1 MKIDFVLKGTVVTE
15 SAVIG
20 DGWVAVADERIVQIG
35 QGTSPACDNLVDYG
49 DALLL
54 PGGIDAQVHSRTQA
68 GQEDFV
74 WTTRAAAAGGVTTIM
89 DMPYD
94 DGFLVCNAD
103 RLMQKANEAAAQV
116 RTDFGLWGTID
127 PRVGAG
133 DIAGMVQAGAV
144 GFKFSTFETHPE
156 RFPRIPSALLA
167 ECFAEIAQYGLAA
180 GVHNE
185 DDEYVKSAIADVKKK
200 GLSDWSAH
208 GLSRPALAEAL
219 AITQIYEIG
228 VATGCSAHVVHASIP
243 RGYELCAAYRQQG
256 ADTTIEACIHYLLLD
271 EEGDVA
277 RLAGKAKVNP
287 PIRPRRDVEGLWH
300 HLAAGNVTIVSTDH
314 VSWSL
319 DRKLND
325 DMLANASGV
334 PSLEVIYPLF
344 LTELGRRGLSLSWG
358 PRLLACNPSRLF
370 RISGQK
376 GALRPG
382 LDADITVM
390 KRERWTYDA
399 QASTNAFADWSPYDG
414 REIDW
419 KVAATYLRGRMVYD
433 GDTVMAQ
440 PGSGRRVRPWTGR
453 IPQ

>member
-1 MKIDFVLKGTVVTE
+1 MKIDFILKGNVVTE
-15 SAVIG
+15 TRVIEN
-20 DGWVAVADERIVQIG
+20 GWIAVADEKIVQVG
-35 QGTSPACDNLVDYG
+35 QDMPPACDHMVDYG
-49 DALLL
+49 DGLLL

-103 RLMQKANEAAAQV
+103 RLLQKAHEAASQV

-133 DIAGMVQAGAV
+133 DIPGMVQAGAV
-144 GFKFSTFETHPE
+144 GFKFSTFETDPE
-156 RFPRIPSALLA
+156 RFPRIPAALLA
-167 ECFAEIAQYGLAA
+167 ECFAEIARYGLVA

-185 DDEYVKSAIADVKKK
+185 DDEFVKSAIREVKQK

-228 VATGCSAHVVHASIP
+228 AATGCSAHVVHASIP
-243 RGYELCAAYRQQG
+243 RGYELCSAYRQQG
-256 ADTTIEACIHYLLLD
+256 VDSTIEACVHYLLLD

-277 RLAGKAKVNP
+277 RLGGKAKVNP
-287 PIRPRRDVEGLWH
+287 PIRPRKDVEGLWH

-319 DRKLND
+319 DRKLNEN
-325 DMLANASGV
+325 MLANASGV

-344 LTELGRRGLSLSWG
+344 LTELKKRGLSLSWG
-358 PRLLACNPSRLF
+358 PRLLAYNPSRLF

-399 QASTNAFADWSPYDG
+399 QASANAFADWSPYDG
-414 REIDW
+414 RELAW
-419 KVAATYLRGRMVYD
+419 KVSATYLRGRMIYD
-433 GDTVMAQ
+433 GDTVMAE
-440 PGSGRRVRPWTGR
+440 PGSGRRVRPWTGSL
-453 IPQ
+453 PQ